1 MSRTKST
8 FTTDSRILLTEATP
22 EYYKNFYETDISY
35 NPEEID
41 ATIGYFLKR
50 GFDKVAAINTA
61 SVILQQAKIDKL
73 NVQQLL
79 DTLSGVTD
87 VQLSVIVAQILNIN
101 RSKTSAIGFAK
112 KEIDLDLFDQRNVV
126 I

>member
-8 FTTDSRILLTEATP
+8 FTTDSRTLSTEATP
-22 EYYKNFYETDISY
+22 EYYKNFYENDIAY
-35 NPEEID
+35 NPEEVD

-61 SVILQQAKIDKL
+61 SVILQQAKIDNL

-79 DTLSGVTD
+79 DTLTGVTD